1 MKPVNEKEL
10 KRSYIVF
17 GGSFIALAAF
27 SIMCLSLF
35 FGTQRYE
42 RQLLQQ
48 RADLADRLLVKRKDI
63 NTQFDV
69 IVSRLN
75 DLSRFTQINPEE
87 MDNQAIM
94 LQNVQDA
101 VFKVNEMLKQEQL
114 HTPSFQLYQKMAD
127 DVSQMAGIQD
137 SLFSTRFQLESMKAQ
152 LDACLRVNRSAGDK
166 LSLGLFRH

>member
-1 MKPVNEKEL
+1 MKPVNAIEL
-10 KRSYIVF
+10 KRSYIIF
-17 GGSFIALAAF
+17 GVSFIVLAAF
-27 SIMCLSLF
+27 SILCLFLF
-35 FGTQRYE
+35 FGAQRYE
-42 RQLLQQ
+42 RQLLLQ
-48 RADLADRLLVKRKDI
+48 RAERADQLLAKRRDI
-63 NTQFDV
+63 NTQFDL
-69 IVSRLN
+69 IISRLN

-101 VFKVNEMLKQEQL
+101 VFRVNEILKQQQL
-114 HTPSFQLYQKMAD
+114 QTPSFRLYQKMAD

-137 SLFSTRFQLESMKAQ
+137 SLFTTRFQLESMKAQ